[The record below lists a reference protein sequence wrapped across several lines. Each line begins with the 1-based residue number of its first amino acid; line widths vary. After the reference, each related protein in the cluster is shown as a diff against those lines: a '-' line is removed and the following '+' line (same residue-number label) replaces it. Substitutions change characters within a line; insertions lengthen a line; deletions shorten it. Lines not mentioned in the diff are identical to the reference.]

1 MHLSLQHGCTALMK
15 AYDRGHMECV
25 KMLLDRGAQVN
36 RQDKV
41 SGVIDPRKLYP
52 LKIHKML

>member
-1 MHLSLQHGCTALMK
+1 MK

-52 LKIHKML
+52 LKIHKRL